1 MRMKIRQAL
10 CGLAAGVALLSAMV
24 PVPALAAGNI
34 WMDEHA
40 EVQAKD
46 FKRIIL
52 FPIRYGEEPEG
63 RVDELQADNDTLAKR
78 VQKRIKKTTFLRFE
92 DPGDAEKA
100 DKSQEKR
107 QIMRDNPAYD
117 SLLQHYATE
126 QERAKAVYDTTGA
139 EGYLLP
145 HIRKADVRI
154 DHSPAT
160 PVRVRMETYYDEI
173 NGPRGD
179 RHRAGYHSWWQNHV
193 IPAHDSALQMLDM
206 DFTLYD
212 AYTGKE
218 AMTLVDYYR
227 CYGVTHEHAF
237 DQVAK
242 NFTGDWNR
250 LKDDR
255 PQKLAENA
263 PTLGFDPLTLP
274 DEAAQ
279 DEFSMRTIYY
289 AYKDEAGDTLR
300 NVRVVD
306 EPEAKVRYVVRGTV
320 TDYARGETWIPPSVE
335 TSLER
340 YRTEY
345 FTWRDDKG
353 RKHEGERVFYRTSFS
368 DSFGYYRFWYRVRA
382 NLQLVDGTTG
392 AVLLDRSYDE
402 ANADRYANALRTMFK
417 DFYRRVDR
425 MVDARGVEE

>member
-1 MRMKIRQAL
+1 MKIRQTL
-10 CGLAAGVALLSAMV
+10 YGLLAAAVCWGVFAPA
-24 PVPALAAGNI
+24 PVLAAGNI

-52 FPIRYGEEPEG
+52 FPIRYGEESDG
-63 RVDELQADNDTLAKR
+63 RVDELQADNEMLTKR

-92 DPGDAEKA
+92 DPDDAKQA

-107 QIMRDNPAYD
+107 QIMRDNPAYEN
-117 SLLQHYATE
+117 LLQHYATE
-126 QERAKAVYDTTGA
+126 QERAKAVYDITGA

-145 HIRKADVRI
+145 HIRRADVRI

-160 PVRVRMETYYDEI
+160 PVRVRMERYYDEI
-173 NGPRGD
+173 NGPYGD
-179 RHRAGYHSWWQNHV
+179 RHRAGYRSWRQNHV
-193 IPAHDSALQMLDM
+193 IPAHDSHLQILDV

-212 AYTGKE
+212 AYTGRK

-227 CYGVTHEHAF
+227 CYEVTHEHAF

-255 PQKLAENA
+255 PQKVEKDA
-263 PTLGFDPLTLP
+263 PTLGFGPLTLP

-279 DEFSMRTIYY
+279 DEFSMRTICY

-300 NVRVVD
+300 KVRVVD
-306 EPEAKVRYVVRGTV
+306 EPEAKARYYVRGTV
-320 TDYARGETWIPPSVE
+320 TDYARGETWVPPSVE

-340 YRTEY
+340 YRTEH

-353 RKHEGERVFYRTSFS
+353 RKHEGERIFYRTSIA

-382 NLQLVDGTTG
+382 NLQLVDGVTG
-392 AVLLDRSYDE
+392 EVLFEKSYDE
-402 ANADRYANALRTMFK
+402 ADADRYANALRSMFK

-425 MVDARGVEE
+425 AVDTRGVEE

>member
-1 MRMKIRQAL
+1 MKIRQAL
-10 CGLAAGVALLSAMV
+10 CGLVASTALWSMMA
-24 PVPALAAGNI
+24 PAPALAAGNI

-63 RVDELQADNDTLAKR
+63 RVDVLQADNDMLAKR
-78 VQKRIKKTTFLRFE
+78 VQKRIKKTTFLRVE
-92 DPGDAEKA
+92 DPGDAKKA

-107 QIMRDNPAYD
+107 QIMRDNPAYEN
-117 SLLQHYATE
+117 LLQHYATE
-126 QERAKAVYDTTGA
+126 QDRARAVYDATGA

-145 HIRKADVRI
+145 HIRKAEVRI

-173 NGPRGD
+173 DGPRGA
-179 RHRAGYHSWWQNHV
+179 RHRVGYHSWWQNHV
-193 IPAHDSALQMLDM
+193 IPAHDRALQMLDM

-212 AYTGKE
+212 AYTGKK

-255 PQKLAENA
+255 SQKVAEYA
-263 PTLGFDPLTLP
+263 PTLGFGSLTLP
-274 DEAAQ
+274 DDTAQ
-279 DEFSMRTIYY
+279 DEFSLRTIYY
-289 AYKDEAGDTLR
+289 VYKDEAGDTLR

-306 EPEAKVRYVVRGTV
+306 EPGTQARYYVRGIV

-335 TSLER
+335 TSLEQ
-340 YRTEY
+340 YRTTH

-353 RKHEGERVFYRTSFS
+353 QEHEGKRVFYRTSIA

-382 NLQLVDGTTG
+382 NLQLVDGMTG
-392 AVLLDRSYDE
+392 AVLLEKSYDE
-402 ANADRYANALRTMFK
+402 MDADRYANALRSMFN

-425 MVDARGVEE
+425 TVDVRGVEA